1 MVPELHTSSTTNYP
15 NGARIA
21 YVALASAQPH
31 AAPPFTQLATGAR
44 TSVEPLAAVGRAAMA
59 AERAGALGVRII
71 KGELLQGLDVAR
83 GEEGDARQRK
93 GESIGP
99 HAVLAQV
106 GST

>member
-59 AERAGALGVRII
+59 ADLSSLKDLSSVKDLSRATGGSWARRNGSGACGSPR
-71 KGELLQGLDVAR
+71 R
-83 GEEGDARQRK
+83 TNNQR
-93 GESIGP
+93 
-99 HAVLAQV
+99 
-106 GST
+106 